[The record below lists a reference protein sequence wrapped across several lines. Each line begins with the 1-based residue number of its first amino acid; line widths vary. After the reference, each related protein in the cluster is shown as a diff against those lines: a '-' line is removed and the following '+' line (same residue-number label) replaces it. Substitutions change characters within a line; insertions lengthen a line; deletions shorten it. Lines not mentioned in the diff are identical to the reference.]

1 MYLSGD
7 AKDLLYKC
15 TILTAQTY
23 QSLVW
28 SNFPQV
34 NVKGKQNKSQK
45 KTLLCEAMN
54 VSNAHADLSLHHSH
68 VLQV

>member
-7 AKDLLYKC
+7 AKDLLYKG

-45 KTLLCEAMN
+45 TLLSEAMN